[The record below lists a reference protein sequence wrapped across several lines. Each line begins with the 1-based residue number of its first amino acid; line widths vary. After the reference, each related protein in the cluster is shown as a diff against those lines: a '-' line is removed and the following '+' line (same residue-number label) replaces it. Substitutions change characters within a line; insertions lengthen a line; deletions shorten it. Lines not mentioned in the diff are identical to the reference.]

1 MLISFNWLKDYVDI
15 EISPEE
21 VATLLTMAGLE
32 VESVEPLYPHLEN
45 VIVAKIE
52 KIEPHPN
59 ADKLKICRVNNGKEV
74 LPVVCGAPN
83 ISEGQN
89 VAFAQIG
96 TVLPGGMEVKKAKI
110 RGEVSYGMIC
120 SEKELGIGSDHS
132 GIMVLDNSLEP
143 GTPLAEALNLED
155 TILEVAI
162 TPNRGDCLSYLG
174 IAREVAALTGK
185 KVKYPVVEFEE
196 TGPPVDSLTS
206 ATLLDPERCP
216 RYSARVI
223 EGVEIKPSPKWM
235 RDRLEAVGLRSINN
249 IVDVTNF
256 VLLEY
261 GQPLHAFD
269 FDLLHEHRI
278 IVRTAK
284 DGEKFVTLDG
294 AEHVLDSDMLLICDG
309 EKGVALAGI
318 MGGEN
323 SEIQPTTKNVLIESA
338 FFDPYSIRRTSKKL
352 GISTESSYRF
362 ERRVDP
368 EGVTKALNRAAQL
381 MLEVGGGRVATG
393 YIDQYPEPFKP
404 VKVTMSTSKASAFLG
419 VPLETKEVERLL
431 NSIELGVKVLDDDR
445 FEVNIPTFR
454 GDLTREV
461 DLFEE
466 VARLKG
472 YDHIPAATPVAPLDT
487 PKPDDFLL
495 FRNRLLDIVS
505 ALGFSELVTYS
516 FISEELIK
524 KLRFPE
530 NDPQYNVVRIKNPL
544 SEEQA
549 VMRTTLLPGLIETIK
564 RNVYRKNENL
574 RLFELS
580 RVFIP
585 EEKGELPSEPYY
597 LVGAMVGARDATLLY
612 DRETT
617 VDFYDIKGA
626 LEGIFDALKLSP
638 RFYPDGVPPY
648 LDESEAA
655 CVKVDD
661 RIVGTVGLLDPEV
674 AEDFGIKVPVY
685 VFELSVNMLYE
696 ISSVAIEF
704 KPLPRF
710 PFVTRDLAVV
720 VDREIP
726 AQAII
731 DSLLG
736 AREPLLESV
745 AIFDVYE
752 GKKLAPNERSIGYRL
767 TYRAPDRNLTDE
779 EVNKVHMR
787 LVKRVLKQFRARLP
801 E

>member
-1 MLISFNWLKDYVDI
+1 
-15 EISPEE
+15 
-21 VATLLTMAGLE
+21 
-32 VESVEPLYPHLEN
+32 
-45 VIVAKIE
+45 
-52 KIEPHPN
+52 
-59 ADKLKICRVNNGKEV
+59 GKEI

-83 ISEGQN
+83 IAEGQN

-96 TVLPGGMEVKKAKI
+96 TKLPSGMEVRKAKI
-110 RGEVSYGMIC
+110 RGETSYGMIC

-132 GIMVLDNSLEP
+132 GILVLDDRFKP
-143 GTPLAEALNLED
+143 GIALAEALDLDD

-185 KVKYPVVEFEE
+185 KVKYPVIELNEN
-196 TGPPVDSLTS
+196 GPPVESLTS
-206 ATLLDPERCP
+206 VTLLDPIRCP

-223 EGVEIKPSPKWM
+223 EGVEIKPSPRWLQTK
-235 RDRLEAVGLRSINN
+235 LEAAGLRAINN

-269 FDLLHEHRI
+269 FDLLHEHKI
-278 IVRTAK
+278 VVRTAEE
-284 DGEKFVTLDG
+284 GERFVTLDG
-294 AEHVLDSDMLLICDG
+294 TEHVLDSDMLLICDG

-323 SEIQPTTKNVLIESA
+323 SEIQPTTTNVLIESA
-338 FFDPYSIRRTSKKL
+338 FFDPYSIRKTSKKL

-368 EGVTKALNRAAQL
+368 EGVLKAVDRAAQL
-381 MLEVGGGRVATG
+381 MQELGGGRLATG
-393 YIDQYPEPFKP
+393 YIDQYPRPFEP
-404 VKVTMSTSKASAFLG
+404 VSVTMNTKKASVFLG
-419 VPLETKEVERLL
+419 VPVDVKEAEKLL
-431 NSIELGVKVLDDDR
+431 ASIELDVKVLDDDR
-445 FEVNIPTFR
+445 LAVEVPTFR

-466 VARLKG
+466 IARLKG
-472 YDHIPAATPVAPLDT
+472 YDYIPAATPVAPLDT
-487 PKPDDFLL
+487 PKLDEFLV
-495 FRNRLLDIVS
+495 FRNRLADILS
-505 ALGFSELVTYS
+505 GLGFSELVTYS
-516 FISEELIK
+516 FISEELIS

-530 NDPQYNVVRIKNPL
+530 NDPHYNVVKIKNPL

-549 VMRTTLLPGLIETIK
+549 VMRTTLLPGLLETVR
-564 RNVYRKNENL
+564 RNIYRKNEDL

-580 RVFIP
+580 RVFYP
-585 EEKGELPSEPYY
+585 QEGGELPSEPYF
-597 LVGAMVGARDATLLY
+597 LVGAMAGSREATLLY
-612 DRETT
+612 DREKV
-617 VDFYDIKGA
+617 VDFYEIKGV
-626 LEGIFDALKLSP
+626 LEAVFDTLKLTP
-638 RFYPDGVPPY
+638 RFLRENIPPY
-648 LDESEAA
+648 FDEAEAA
-655 CVKVDD
+655 SVKVGKKV
-661 RIVGTVGLLDPEV
+661 IGHVGLLHPEV
-674 AEDFGIKVPVY
+674 AEDYGIKVPVY
-685 VFELSVNMLYE
+685 LFELSVEHLYD

-704 KPLPRF
+704 KPLPKF

-720 VDREIP
+720 VEKDIP

-731 DSLLG
+731 DSLLE
-736 AREPLLESV
+736 AKEPLLESV

-752 GKKLAPNERSIGYRL
+752 GKKLKPNERSIGYRI

-779 EVNKVHMR
+779 EVNEVHMR
-787 LVKRVLKQFRARLP
+787 LVKRILKQFNARLP